1 MVDLFFLCL
10 GKRDKDSK
18 TSFQGSIKF
27 YSIQRGISLSLGLP
41 YYSVSVSKTFWLEV
55 Y

>member
-1 MVDLFFLCL
+1 MVDLFFLFL

-27 YSIQRGISLSLGLP
+27 YSIQRGISLSLGLL

-55 Y
+55 